1 MEAKSLKTVINASC
15 QLALNGYMHI
25 INYTADITQPK
36 NAKIIEFQD
45 HVVRIIN
52 KDILDTSGIET
63 TFGHDGQNFNSTG
76 WRNLPDDNGDKASDD
91 MKSIYYAIEKG
102 EFQLK

>member
-1 MEAKSLKTVINASC
+1 MEAKSLKTIISAEC
-15 QLALNGYMHI
+15 QIAQNGYMHI
-25 INYTADITQPK
+25 VSSTAAVTTPK
-36 NAKIIEFQD
+36 NAKIISFTD

-102 EFQLK
+102 ELQMK

>member
-1 MEAKSLKTVINASC
+1 M
-15 QLALNGYMHI
+15 
-25 INYTADITQPK
+25 
-36 NAKIIEFQD
+36 F
-45 HVVRIIN
+45 RIIT
-52 KDILDTSGIET
+52 KELFESSAIET

>member
-1 MEAKSLKTVINASC
+1 MKVKLNNKMEMVNCEVAIDGYLHTVSYQADTTAENAVKVL
-15 QLALNGYMHI
+15 QF
-25 INYTADITQPK
+25 T
-36 NAKIIEFQD
+36 D

-102 EFQLK
+102 EFMLK